1 MIDCIDACMNAG
13 MLLGMYMCMRHILE
27 NIHIVV
33 EGLNIKRGDIRASNV
48 PVMTVISESLH
59 HISKAMTS

>member
-1 MIDCIDACMNAG
+1 MHECWNDSRHVQ
-13 MLLGMYMCMRHILE
+13 MCMHHILE

-33 EGLNIKRGDIRASNV
+33 EGLNIKRGDVRASNV
-48 PVMTVISESLH
+48 PVMAVIIELLH